1 MVFPAEAGEILADGT
16 ADWEGSGCVSAELPS
31 EGTDLVL
38 SDEEPGDP
46 EPLESELSEAE
57 FSEPEGTFEPV

>member
-1 MVFPAEAGEILADGT
+1 MVFPAEAGEILADGI
-16 ADWEGSGCVSAELPS
+16 ADREGSGCVSAELPS

-46 EPLESELSEAE
+46 EPLESELLESEL
-57 FSEPEGTFEPV
+57 SESEGTFEPV